1 MEGPLSA
8 TQDPYSDILRDLSS
22 LMVAVSGES
31 VSMVKRSAPDQ
42 SMKLK
47 KSGEWEIYL
56 EFLQLQFNLADRL
69 SAHYISLKDQPAF
82 MDSLE
87 DAVTQQLK
95 NVLAPALGPG
105 TDEMEVVVAIG
116 ETVAR
121 SRQRYERF
129 KFLVTEESKQKEEY
143 FKAFGETVAHLIG
156 AQGNGMVISAATLC
170 GNAIIPAM
178 QSLLESATSG
188 SARTETA
195 PASSV
200 APETMGATGNEIKL
214 ISVMATIQGEE
225 IETRW
230 GLHPRFRQDLK
241 PEQKQELNR
250 LMNRV
255 SHILGSRY
263 ASVAYSP
270 AWSAW
275 HQQAGNA

>member
-1 MEGPLSA
+1 MSA
-8 TQDPYSDILRDLSS
+8 SQDPYSVILRDLSS

-31 VSMVKRSAPDQ
+31 VTMIKRSAPEQ

-69 SAHYISLKDQPAF
+69 SAHYIPLKDQPVF

-87 DAVTQQLK
+87 DAVTQQLR

-129 KFLVTEESKQKEEY
+129 KFLVTEDSTQKEEY

-156 AQGNGMVISAATLC
+156 AQDNGMVVSAATLC
-170 GNAIIPAM
+170 GNAVVPAM
-178 QSLLESATSG
+178 QSLLESAMSG
-188 SARTETA
+188 
-195 PASSV
+195 PAQNEPAAATRVS
-200 APETMGATGNEIKL
+200 PETGGSTGNEIKL
-214 ISVMATIQGEE
+214 ISVMATVQGEE

-263 ASVAYSP
+263 ASVAFSP